1 MKSYYQHLKSTQE
14 FGEKKN
20 LTKKPVLRSSGIFP
34 VIQNESYTTS
44 IHFLGYWLLKRN
56 ISEVT
61 LVITLRSSDGQVLLR
76 KIEIIDNAKAF
87 SIDLRILLQEIDF
100 EKEKNFMGSIEAE
113 FHTTRD
119 MVFPFP
125 ALVLEYHNEEFNT
138 CVHTLGRIYN
148 DFEDLEEN
156 DKFLV
161 PETGFDIYETDD
173 LNSFFSF
180 VNGPLTNED
189 GYVEYTITNS
199 SSKKFPGNFHLGK
212 IAPFET
218 KFIHFKDYIPDLS
231 KILDN
236 DLGSISIKHNFQGFF
251 PRFLAGNIQKSFPS
265 VSFTHSYY
273 DCTSCTADS
282 DYWNRV
288 NDDHYDSSIYIPI
301 FQKNNQYTNLIVY
314 PNFSPSDF
322 TLELDIYDQDGSKI
336 ITNTNFLEVTHDDKL
351 LKVNLNEVISKLDIS
366 QTGNFA
372 ANIITHFKNNK
383 IPSRIK
389 FGLDVG
395 IKGLNSKL
403 PCNICFNTRM
413 GNPLLENKPGSFR
426 WAPMFKNRNTILT
439 LGNFSTLKNYTR
451 NANLELN
458 FYRIE
463 DSSSFTQKISLKPN
477 CEKRISIND
486 FKLNDFLK
494 TEGWV
499 TIKIDNPY
507 VHGYYFNTHSSGSVS
522 GDHFF

>member
-20 LTKKPVLRSSGIFP
+20 LTKKPILRSSGIFP

-76 KIEIIDNAKAF
+76 KTEIIDNAKAF

-236 DLGSISIKHNFQGFF
+236 DLGSISILIMIVLLVQQILTIGIELMMIIMI
-251 PRFLAGNIQKSFPS
+251 RL
-265 VSFTHSYY
+265 FTY
-273 DCTSCTADS
+273 
-282 DYWNRV
+282 
-288 NDDHYDSSIYIPI
+288 
-301 FQKNNQYTNLIVY
+301 Q
-314 PNFSPSDF
+314 FS
-322 TLELDIYDQDGSKI
+322 KK
-336 ITNTNFLEVTHDDKL
+336 ITNTQ
-351 LKVNLNEVISKLDIS
+351 I
-366 QTGNFA
+366 
-372 ANIITHFKNNK
+372 
-383 IPSRIK
+383 
-389 FGLDVG
+389 
-395 IKGLNSKL
+395 
-403 PCNICFNTRM
+403 
-413 GNPLLENKPGSFR
+413 
-426 WAPMFKNRNTILT
+426 
-439 LGNFSTLKNYTR
+439 
-451 NANLELN
+451 
-458 FYRIE
+458 
-463 DSSSFTQKISLKPN
+463 
-477 CEKRISIND
+477 
-486 FKLNDFLK
+486 
-494 TEGWV
+494 
-499 TIKIDNPY
+499 
-507 VHGYYFNTHSSGSVS
+507 
-522 GDHFF
+522 